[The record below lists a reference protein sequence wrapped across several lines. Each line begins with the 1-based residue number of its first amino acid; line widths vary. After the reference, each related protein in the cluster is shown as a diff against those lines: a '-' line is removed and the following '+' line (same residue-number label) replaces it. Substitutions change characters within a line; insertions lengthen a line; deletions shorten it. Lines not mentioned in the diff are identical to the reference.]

1 VSVPFADVEDDM
13 TLYQLW
19 NLKSGLYYKRG
30 STGGQWVPRD
40 KAAIWTTMDG
50 PLGAKGSVTRFNHYL
65 KLRGREPIEVRI
77 VEMDVDVIRVEFT
90 S

>member
-1 VSVPFADVEDDM
+1 M

-30 STGGQWVPRD
+30 STGGQWVDRE

-50 PLGAKGSVTRFNHYL
+50 PLGAKGSVTRFNRYL
-65 KLRGREPIEVRI
+65 KNHGRDPIEVRI
-77 VEMDVDVIRVEFT
+77 VKLEIETLTLVFAQ
-90 S
+90 